1 VNAAPRSTAR
11 ATAHR
16 AEYEFAE
23 HFVTVDDHGHAARK
37 LSAAL
42 DVVAPSPGVASLL
55 TLLARLVGAKAAVE
69 IGTGAGVSGLAIIDG
84 LTADG
89 ILTSID
95 SEPEHQQAARSVF
108 EGAGIPHRRARLI
121 AGAALNV
128 LPKLSD
134 GAYDLVFVDGDPLE
148 TVEYVAQAARLLR
161 TGGVLFVNHALADGR
176 VTDPTNEDDETVI
189 MREVLEAVQTMDEF
203 SGVLLPVGD
212 GALVAYRT

>member
-1 VNAAPRSTAR
+1 MNAAPRSTAR

-95 SEPEHQQAARSVF
+95 SEPEHQQAARTALDD
-108 EGAGIPHRRARLI
+108 AGYPTRRARLI
-121 AGAALNV
+121 AGDALTV

-134 GAYDLVFVDGDPLE
+134 GAYDIVFVDGDPLE

-161 TGGVLFVNHALADGR
+161 PGGVLAVNHALVGGR
-176 VTDPTNEDDETVI
+176 VADEASEDDDTVI
-189 MREVLEAVQTMDEF
+189 MREVLEAIRSMDEF
-203 SGVLLPVGD
+203 SGTLLPVGD
-212 GALVAYRT
+212 GVLVAYRH